1 MIIKN
6 IPDKKRYW
14 VGAAIA
20 GATALAGSIA
30 GNRSSNS
37 NIDKQIAAQ
46 KEENQK
52 NRDWNLNL
60 AKQQNQWNIDQWNR
74 ENQYNIP
81 AAQMARMKAAGLNP
95 DLSYGQQNLSAASPE
110 MTAGDGSLPA
120 DLSNLANKRTIG
132 DSIAQ
137 AASTR
142 LTNAQAKLAESQADK
157 TDKETEGQGI
167 TNEWLPKLLKGQV
180 DDNEATIKQKLAD
193 AGLKGKQ
200 IEVATEQIKV
210 MQQSVKESQKKI
222 EDLQSQMENRTFQQV
237 QTMLEYNLKK
247 DKQAYEVREI
257 LSRIGLNNA
266 SVNRI
271 VSLLPYEISHAIA
284 SADNLSASAALGFL
298 KQGTEMIIQ
307 QNLRLDGKQK
317 EALIRDLNAAF
328 ETNSIG
334 SDIWRNDEGDI
345 SFIGRCFFGLSNV
358 IKALSPFKS
367 K

>member
-95 DLSYGQQNLSAASPE
+95 DLAYGQQNLSAASPE

-237 QTMLEYNLKK
+237 QAMLEYNLKK
-247 DKQAYEVREI
+247 DKQSYEVREI
-257 LSRIGLNNA
+257 LSRIGINSA
-266 SVNRI
+266 TARRI
-271 VSLLPYEISHAIA
+271 VNLLPYEIAESISRAGVNDA
-284 SADNLSASAALGFL
+284 TAALTFL

-307 QNLRLDGKQK
+307 ANGRLDNAQK
-317 EALIRDLNAAF
+317 SEMINALKYDNMEKLMQLSVRLNPDGT
-328 ETNSIG
+328 EHLVSK
-334 SDIWRNDEGDI
+334 
-345 SFIGRCFFGLSNV
+345 CFRAITEMV
-358 IKALSPFKS
+358 KALSPLK
-367 K
+367 

>member
-1 MIIKN
+1 MFNVVGIASSFL
-6 IPDKKRYW
+6 
-14 VGAAIA
+14 GAAQKNA
-20 GATALAGSIA
+20 
-30 GNRSSNS
+30 

-46 KEENQK
+46 QAESQATRE
-52 NRDWNLNL
+52 WNLNL
-60 AKQQNQWNIDQWNR
+60 AKMQNQWNIDQWNK
-74 ENQYNIP
+74 ENAYNSP
-81 AAQMARMKAAGLNP
+81 SAQMARFRGAGLNP
-95 DLSYGQQNLSAASPE
+95 DLMYGQENLSAASPQL
-110 MTAGDGSLPA
+110 TSGDGSTPT
-120 DLSNLANKRTIG
+120 DLSNLANKSTIG
-132 DSIAQ
+132 DIMAQ
-137 AASTR
+137 SAQNR
-142 LTNAQAKLAESQADK
+142 LVNAQAKLAESQANK
-157 TDKETEGQGI
+157 TDKETDAQGI

-200 IEVATEQIKV
+200 IEVAVENIKV
-210 MQQSVKESQKKI
+210 MQQSVKESQSRI
-222 EDLQSQMENRTFQQV
+222 QDLQSQMENRTFQQV

-358 IKALSPFKS
+358 VKALSPFKS